1 MLTLVKSG
9 KKIVG
14 IWGIVCILA
23 ISACFLF
30 SLIQSQEAYAEKK
43 KVSGTSKLATTRP
56 SPLINAD
63 LIPSNCN
70 STVRVEGRLHV
81 LNSTD
86 PAWNNASLFCVFV
99 TVEPIRDKNDYK
111 SYAVITHPGGDQTFI
126 ESDGSWERNEYW
138 NWAFESYGRFVG
150 GTGEFEWIRALW
162 KFKGKGSWHTKVIG
176 EWEVEYE

>member
-23 ISACFLF
+23 ISVCFLF

-43 KVSGTSKLATTRP
+43 KVSGTSKLATTP
-56 SPLINAD
+56 CPLIKAD
-63 LIPSNCN
+63 LFPSNCN
-70 STVRVEGRLHV
+70 STVRVEGRLYV
-81 LNSTD
+81 LSSTD
-86 PAWNNASLFCVFV
+86 PAWNNASFFYVFV

-126 ESDGSWERNEYW
+126 ESDGSWERKGDW

-150 GTGEFEWIRALW
+150 GTGEFEHIRALW
-162 KFKGKGSWHTKVIG
+162 KFKGKGRFHTKVIG